1 MKTSEKFLL
10 FSLFSISLLTAW
22 SCNKD
27 NETPSGVQQGPV
39 KMRAVVDGQ
48 NWSAGVVSADTIGG
62 RLSLVGVAG
71 DGSTISLVVS
81 GFSEGEYTSYPA
93 ASTVGTWQAEAG
105 APVYASNQPSG
116 SGLIVIDELKD
127 TIVSGT
133 FFFTALDGP
142 GGDSVS
148 VRNGIFTEV
157 RY

>member
-10 FSLFSISLLTAW
+10 LSLASIFLFAAW
-22 SCNKD
+22 GCKKD
-27 NETPSGVQQGPV
+27 NESPSGVQQGPV
-39 KMRAVVDGQ
+39 KMRAVVDGRQ
-48 NWSAGVVSADTIGG
+48 WSASVVSADTIGA
-62 RLSLVGVAG
+62 RLSVVGVAG

-93 ASTVGTWQAEAG
+93 ASTVGAWQAEAG

-116 SGLIVIDELKD
+116 SGLIVIDEVKD

-133 FFFTALDGP
+133 FFFTALTGP

-148 VRNGIFTEV
+148 VRNGVFTEV
-157 RY
+157 GY